1 MFSEIKIYNYFF
13 KIYIFRNNNWE
24 LYIKLNDSI
33 NSRIRASIVVS
44 IPACHAGDRSS
55 ILRLGVFFPVFY
67 LDLTN
72 KQTKKFFSMF
82 NIKYEPG
89 PNKQKVFFSCLMNI
103 EYKIDN
109 GFKAE
114 IADISDDIM
123 SALVLSHK

>member
-55 ILRLGVFFPVFY
+55 ILRLGE
-67 LDLTN
+67 
-72 KQTKKFFSMF
+72 FFSE
-82 NIKYEPG
+82 I
-89 PNKQKVFFSCLMNI
+89 NKWITLFYNFFKPI
-103 EYKIDN
+103 
-109 GFKAE
+109 
-114 IADISDDIM
+114 
-123 SALVLSHK
+123 

>member
-89 PNKQKVFFSCLMNI
+89 LPGPNK
-103 EYKIDN
+103 
-109 GFKAE
+109 
-114 IADISDDIM
+114 
-123 SALVLSHK
+123 